1 MKILRFRN
9 AVLIGLVWLAAA
21 CASSQ
26 PRYDTMTPEDLL
38 ALAETEIADE
48 DWDDAV
54 NALDRFI
61 FQYPTHAQYQQARF
75 RLGEVYFMRGEY
87 ITAANEF
94 ARLATDYP
102 SGPLAA
108 DARFRVCESY
118 YELSPR
124 PQLDQQYTR
133 AAIDHCESLLAYY
146 PNTEHADRARQM
158 IAQLVD
164 KLAEKLFQAGEHYYR
179 RRAYDSAIQ
188 YFDDL
193 LEQFPTSAAAPKSLL
208 RLYQT
213 YTTLG
218 YAEEAQS
225 MRERLLRDFPES
237 EQARLIREISIASR
251 P

>member
-1 MKILRFRN
+1 MNVLRIRN
-9 AVLIGLVWLAAA
+9 IVCIGLIWVVAA

-26 PRYDTMTPEDLL
+26 PRYDAMTPEELL
-38 ALAETEIADE
+38 ALAETEIGDE
-48 DWDDAV
+48 DWDDAI

-75 RLGEVYFMRGEY
+75 RLGEVYFMRGEH

-94 ARLATDYP
+94 ARLATDFP
-102 SGPLAA
+102 ASPLAD
-108 DARFRVCESY
+108 DARFHVCESY

-124 PQLDQQYTR
+124 PQLDQEYTR

-146 PNTEHADRARQM
+146 PDTEYGERARAM
-158 IAQLVD
+158 IATLTD
-164 KLAEKLFQAGEHYYR
+164 KLAEKIFQAGDHYYR

-193 LEQFPTSAAAPKSLL
+193 LTRFPTSSAAPKSLL
-208 RLYQT
+208 RLYQS
-213 YTTLG
+213 YTQLG

-225 MRERLLRDFPES
+225 TRERLLRDFPDS
-237 EQARLIREISIASR
+237 EQARAIREASIASE

>member
-1 MKILRFRN
+1 
-9 AVLIGLVWLAAA
+9 
-21 CASSQ
+21 
-26 PRYDTMTPEDLL
+26 
-38 ALAETEIADE
+38 
-48 DWDDAV
+48 
-54 NALDRFI
+54 
-61 FQYPTHAQYQQARF
+61 
-75 RLGEVYFMRGEY
+75 
-87 ITAANEF
+87 
-94 ARLATDYP
+94 
-102 SGPLAA
+102 
-108 DARFRVCESY
+108 
-118 YELSPR
+118 
-124 PQLDQQYTR
+124 
-133 AAIDHCESLLAYY
+133 
-146 PNTEHADRARQM
+146 M

-193 LEQFPTSAAAPKSLL
+193 LELFPTSAAAPKSLL

>member
-1 MKILRFRN
+1 MSVLRLRHIP
-9 AVLIGLVWLAAA
+9 LLGLAWLAAA
-21 CASSQ
+21 CASAQ
-26 PRYDTMTPEDLL
+26 PAYDTMTPEDLL
-38 ALAETEIADE
+38 ALAEAEIADE

-54 NALDRFI
+54 NALDRYI
-61 FQYPTHAQYQQARF
+61 FQFPTHAQYQQARY
-75 RLGEVYFMRGEY
+75 RLGEVYFMREEY

-133 AAIDHCESLLAYY
+133 AAMDHCESLLAYY
-146 PNTEHADRARQM
+146 PDTEHAERARAM
-158 IAQLVD
+158 IRDLTD
-164 KLAEKLFQAGEHYYR
+164 KLAEKLFQAGEHYYK

-193 LEQFPTSAAAPKSLL
+193 LELYPASAAAPKSLL

-218 YAEEAQS
+218 YSEEAQS
-225 MRERLLRDFPES
+225 TRERLLRDFPDS
-237 EQARLIREISIASR
+237 EQARVVREISIASR